1 MHTFIITCFPIESCH
16 ITWISFSV
24 KSCPKFVIGT
34 LDTKNVFSERGGF
47 QGLRNAA
54 VEIFTLAAE
63 FFFQAD
69 MAIRRL
75 IKTFSIRFFTHLI
88 DLYMS
93 QHFSV
98 KNDSK
103 LNSSYLNLTVFS
115 IVFYQWK
122 ISDNNV
128 IIDLMSYSQI

>member
-1 MHTFIITCFPIESCH
+1 MYFLKEEAFK
-16 ITWISFSV
+16 V
-24 KSCPKFVIGT
+24 
-34 LDTKNVFSERGGF
+34 
-47 QGLRNAA
+47 RNAA

-63 FFFQAD
+63 FFQAD
-69 MAIRRL
+69 TAIGRL
-75 IKTFSIRFFTHLI
+75 IKTFSIRLFTYLI

-115 IVFYQWK
+115 IVFYQ
-122 ISDNNV
+122 
-128 IIDLMSYSQI
+128 

>member
-1 MHTFIITCFPIESCH
+1 M
-16 ITWISFSV
+16 SFLKEEAFKV
-24 KSCPKFVIGT
+24 
-34 LDTKNVFSERGGF
+34 
-47 QGLRNAA
+47 RNAA